1 MFINPVN
8 HLILPILL
16 LTSKGV
22 PAASLM
28 PIMAAKTEPD
38 VNRAERALSEATWR
52 S

>member
-1 MFINPVN
+1 MFINPEN
-8 HLILPILL
+8 LKIRQILL

-38 VNRAERALSEATWR
+38 VNRAERALSEATWQ